1 MMIVN
6 DLGCVRH
13 QVRQLRLFGPEAQV
27 MHDLIANLPGT
38 NDYHTYICCHGH
50 SHRLVV
56 ELDVPRV
63 MGGLPKPGRV
73 LKIL

>member
-27 MHDLIANLPGT
+27 MHDLIANLPG
-38 NDYHTYICCHGH
+38 DKEYHTYICSHGH

-56 ELDVPRV
+56 ELDVPGAV
-63 MGGLPKPGRV
+63 AGLSKPRRIF
-73 LKIL
+73 KIL